1 MGRFLRGGAL
11 YIVVLIIFVAVV
23 FNLVSASSQNATEL
37 NSQEFQQA
45 VEDGT
50 LVSDLDEND
59 RNRLLVRDRDQ
70 TVTGLLDDGSGGEGE
85 PFEYPYPDYYDIA
98 ATFDEAGIPYYTDH
112 QNQGL
117 WFTLLTSFV
126 PL

>member
-1 MGRFLRGGAL
+1 LGRFLRGGAL

-23 FNLVSASSQNATEL
+23 FNLVSASSQNAKEL

-50 LVSDLDEND
+50 LVSDLGEND

-85 PFEYPYPDYYDIA
+85 PFE
-98 ATFDEAGIPYYTDH
+98 
-112 QNQGL
+112 
-117 WFTLLTSFV
+117 
-126 PL
+126 